1 MRETFSHLVFIF
13 SPCQIESLTA
23 DLQKLTEEKQRME
36 TELETEKKEVP
47 LELILVLITNSYS
60 GLKSNI

>member
-23 DLQKLTEEKQRME
+23 DLQKLKEEKQRME

-47 LELILVLITNSYS
+47 L
-60 GLKSNI
+60 